1 MRGKCRVGGGA
12 AGGGVGWACWVG
24 NTGAAMRRGPG
35 KADMSF
41 VAFNVSA
48 RNRPSDVAGGRR
60 RGAVSQT
67 VAMLAEGRA
76 GAARA
81 LLIIRRPTLMP
92 ALPTPAARRTARPRW
107 RPVLLALAGLLL
119 VAALALALAV
129 AWAVPQLPPLDR
141 VLNYQ
146 PRQPL
151 QVFTADGVEIAQF
164 GNERRRFVPIAEI
177 PAMLQQAVLAVED
190 SRFRQHPGI
199 DPQGLARAVLANLTG
214 GLRQGASTIT
224 QQVARN
230 FFLTAR
236 FSTERKLKEALLA
249 IRIERQLG
257 KDQILEL
264 YLNQIY
270 LGQRAYGFAAAAD
283 TYFGKP
289 LAALSIAEC
298 AMLAGLPQNPAY
310 ANPITNL
317 ARATQRQRIVLQRM
331 VAAGVITEA
340 QREQARS
347 EQLLLRDPLQQ
358 PLQAGH
364 VAEMARA
371 MVVERFGPQ
380 AYEQGIQVHTTLR
393 AADQQA
399 AHAALR
405 RQVLAYDARQPW
417 RGPEGHEDLPAESAA
432 DIERAA
438 ALALRD
444 HADDEQLRLAIV
456 RQISIDALVVQLA
469 SGEQARI
476 TGDGLRLVQAALAP
490 GAPLALM
497 IRRGSLL
504 RVWQPPNRPAAGT
517 APAWAVVQWPEVQAA
532 LVALDAGSGQIRALV
547 GGFDFAR
554 QNFNRVT
561 QAWRQ
566 PGSSLKPFL
575 YSAALE
581 RGVMPA
587 TLVNDAPLEAGDGWD
602 PQNGDGRFDGPITLR
617 EGLVRSKNLVSIRV
631 LGQIGRPAALAGL
644 ARFGFDPARQPGN
657 LTLALGA
664 GSTTPL
670 QLAQAYAVLA
680 NGGWP
685 VAPVLIQRITDAR
698 GQLLFEAPAPVAMTN
713 ANRVLP
719 ARNAFVINSLL
730 ADVTLR
736 GTAAEAQ
743 LRLGR
748 GDLYG
753 KTGTTNEAV
762 DAWFAGFQGGGA
774 AAGLVAVAWMGFDAP
789 ASLGARES
797 GGALALPIWIDYM
810 AVALKGVPVAAPPP
824 PPDDVLELHGDWVY
838 REWADGGAVTAI
850 GLPPP
855 AEGAAS
861 AGVAATPAAS
871 AASR

>member
-1 MRGKCRVGGGA
+1 
-12 AGGGVGWACWVG
+12 
-24 NTGAAMRRGPG
+24 
-35 KADMSF
+35 
-41 VAFNVSA
+41 
-48 RNRPSDVAGGRR
+48 
-60 RGAVSQT
+60 
-67 VAMLAEGRA
+67 
-76 GAARA
+76 
-81 LLIIRRPTLMP
+81 MP
-92 ALPTPAARRTARPRW
+92 ALPTPATRRPARPPWQRL
-107 RPVLLALAGLLL
+107 LLALAILLL
-119 VAALALALAV
+119 LGGLALALAV
-129 AWAVPQLPPLDR
+129 AWALPQLPPLDR

-164 GNERRRFVPIAEI
+164 GNERRRFVPIKQI

-190 SRFRQHPGI
+190 SRFHQHRGI
-199 DPQGLARAVLANLTG
+199 DPRGLARALLANLTG

-236 FSTERKLKEALLA
+236 FSAERKLKEALLA

-270 LGQRAYGFAAAAD
+270 LGQRAHGFAAAAD

-331 VAAGVITEA
+331 LVAGVITEA

-364 VAEMARA
+364 VAELARA
-371 MVVERFGPQ
+371 MVVERFGLQ

-417 RGPEGHEDLPAESAA
+417 RGPEGHEDLPPETAP

-456 RQISIDALVVQLA
+456 RQISKDALVVQLA

-476 TGDGLRLVQAALAP
+476 SGDGLRLVQAALSP
-490 GAPLALM
+490 GAPLGLL

-504 RVWQPPNRPAAGT
+504 RVWQPPTRPDGPDGPDVAT
-517 APAWAVVQWPEVQAA
+517 PAWAVLQWPEVQAA
-532 LVALDAGSGQIRALV
+532 LVALDAANGQIRALV
-547 GGFDFAR
+547 GGFDFSR
-554 QNFNRVT
+554 QNFNHVT

-587 TLVNDAPLEAGDGWD
+587 TLVNDAPLETGDGWD
-602 PQNGDGRFDGPITLR
+602 PQNSDGRFDGPITVR
-617 EGLVRSKNLVSIRV
+617 DGLVRSKNLVSIR
-631 LGQIGRPAALAGL
+631 LLRQIGLPAALAGL
-644 ARFGFDPARQPGN
+644 ARFGFEAARQPDN

-698 GQLLFEAPAPVAMTN
+698 GQLLFEAPTPVAMSD

-730 ADVTLR
+730 ADVTR
-736 GTAAEAQ
+736 IGTAAAAQ
-743 LRLGR
+743 ARLGR
-748 GDLYG
+748 SDLYG
-753 KTGTTNEAV
+753 KTGTTHQAV
-762 DAWFAGFQGGGA
+762 DAWFAGFQGGA
-774 AAGLVAVAWMGFDAP
+774 AAPGLVAVAWMGFEQA

-810 AVALKGVPVAAPPP
+810 AVALMGVPVAAPALPP
-824 PPDDVLELHGDWVY
+824 QDLLDLRGDWVY
-838 REWADGGAVTAI
+838 REWADEGAVLSI
-850 GLPPP
+850 GLPAPV
-855 AEGAAS
+855 EGATAAGPAAAS
-861 AGVAATPAAS
+861 AAS

>member
-1 MRGKCRVGGGA
+1 
-12 AGGGVGWACWVG
+12 
-24 NTGAAMRRGPG
+24 
-35 KADMSF
+35 
-41 VAFNVSA
+41 
-48 RNRPSDVAGGRR
+48 
-60 RGAVSQT
+60 
-67 VAMLAEGRA
+67 
-76 GAARA
+76 
-81 LLIIRRPTLMP
+81 MP
-92 ALPTPAARRTARPRW
+92 ALPTPATRRPARPPWQRL
-107 RPVLLALAGLLL
+107 LLALAILLL
-119 VAALALALAV
+119 LGGLALALAV
-129 AWAVPQLPPLDR
+129 AWALPQLPALDR

-164 GNERRRFVPIAEI
+164 GNERRRFVPIKQI

-190 SRFRQHPGI
+190 SRFHQHRGI
-199 DPQGLARAVLANLTG
+199 DPRGLARAVLANLTG

-236 FSTERKLKEALLA
+236 FSAERKLKEALLA

-270 LGQRAYGFAAAAD
+270 LGQRAHGFAAAAD

-331 VAAGVITEA
+331 LVAGVITEA

-364 VAEMARA
+364 VAELARA
-371 MVVERFGPQ
+371 MVVERFGLQ

-417 RGPEGHEDLPAESAA
+417 RGPEGHEDLPPETAP

-456 RQISIDALVVQLA
+456 RQISKDALVVQLA

-476 TGDGLRLVQAALAP
+476 SGDGLRLVQAALSP
-490 GAPLALM
+490 GAPLGLL

-504 RVWQPPNRPAAGT
+504 RVWQPPTRPDGPDGPDVAT
-517 APAWAVVQWPEVQAA
+517 PAWAVLQWPEVQAA
-532 LVALDAGSGQIRALV
+532 LVALDAANGQIRALV
-547 GGFDFAR
+547 GGFDFSR
-554 QNFNRVT
+554 QNFNHVT

-587 TLVNDAPLEAGDGWD
+587 TLVNDAPLETGDGWD
-602 PQNGDGRFDGPITLR
+602 PQNSDGRFDGPITVR
-617 EGLVRSKNLVSIRV
+617 DGLVRSKNLVSIR
-631 LGQIGRPAALAGL
+631 LLRQIGLPAALAGL
-644 ARFGFDPARQPGN
+644 ARFGFEAARQPDN

-698 GQLLFEAPAPVAMTN
+698 GQLLFEAPTPVAMSD

-730 ADVTLR
+730 ADVTR
-736 GTAAEAQ
+736 IGTAAAAQ
-743 LRLGR
+743 ARLGR
-748 GDLYG
+748 SDLYG
-753 KTGTTNEAV
+753 KTGTTHQAV
-762 DAWFAGFQGGGA
+762 DAWFAGFQGGA
-774 AAGLVAVAWMGFDAP
+774 AAPGLVAVAWMGFEQA

-810 AVALKGVPVAAPPP
+810 AVALMGVPVAAPALPP
-824 PPDDVLELHGDWVY
+824 QDLLDLRGDWVY
-838 REWADGGAVTAI
+838 REWADEGAVLSI
-850 GLPPP
+850 GLPAPV
-855 AEGAAS
+855 EGATAAGPAAAS
-861 AGVAATPAAS
+861 AAS